1 MPRSILALIA
11 VGGFVVALSGCGT
24 LLRPYKA
31 ADRDPNAGG
40 GSSMYKA
47 VDGGRT
53 W

>member
-1 MPRSILALIA
+1 MPRRILTLIA
-11 VGGFVVALSGCGT
+11 LAGFAVALSGCGT

-40 GSSMYKA
+40 GSSMYKSI
-47 VDGGRT
+47 DGRT